1 MNPKYGRLFFFSKT
15 LCFNKGEVRIFAV
28 SVRLQ
33 WWRLF
38 TSFFYM
44 GPLSFNFIVKL
55 VMSSIYSMRLEKT
68 CFYKK
73 SADYAWMLLLGIT
86 WIVVR
91 SAVRFPP

>member
-1 MNPKYGRLFFFSKT
+1 
-15 LCFNKGEVRIFAV
+15 
-28 SVRLQ
+28 
-33 WWRLF
+33 
-38 TSFFYM
+38 M

-86 WIVVR
+86 WIVVHR
-91 SAVRFPP
+91 TFHTFIPRPFLASTLHRAF